1 MTTTRRTIVS
11 ICASLLACILLTS
24 CVSTGSLGLV
34 SSSGADPGDLL
45 TYPHAYREIGPAD
58 GRACRFFVLAII
70 PFGNSTISRAL
81 SKALQESGGDA
92 LLNVTISSSLY
103 GFVPIYNVLSFT
115 CTTIQGTAIEFEAIQ
130 DEPQE

>member
-1 MTTTRRTIVS
+1 MTKTRRAIVNLY
-11 ICASLLACILLTS
+11 ASLLACILLTS

-45 TYPHAYREIGPAD
+45 THPHVYRELGPAE
-58 GRACRFFVLAII
+58 GRACRYFVLAII
-70 PFGNSTISRAL
+70 PFGDSTISRAL

-92 LLNVTISSSLY
+92 LLNVTISSGLY

-115 CTTIQGTAIEFEAIQ
+115 CTTIQGTAIKFEAIRGG
-130 DEPQE
+130 P

>member
-1 MTTTRRTIVS
+1 MTKNRRAIVS
-11 ICASLLACILLTS
+11 IYAAFLACILLTS
-24 CVSTGSLGLV
+24 CVSTGSFGLV

-45 TYPHAYREIGPAD
+45 THPHSYRELGPAE

-81 SKALQESGGDA
+81 DKALRESGGDA
-92 LLNVTISSSLY
+92 LLNVTISSGLY

-115 CTTIQGTAIEFEAIQ
+115 CTTVQGTAIKFGAIRGG
-130 DEPQE
+130 P